1 MKNTASIL
9 IIYTG
14 GTIGMVHDPLSGVL
28 VPFNF
33 KHIEKQVPE
42 LRRFD
47 CRIDTVSF
55 DPLIDSADISPG
67 SWKQMAGIIGENY
80 ESYDG
85 FVILHGTDTMA
96 YSASALSFMLENLEK
111 PVIFTG
117 SQLPIGIIRT
127 DGKENLI
134 SAIEIAAAKLNGK
147 TPVPEVCIYFENYLL
162 RGNRTSKFSSEHFS
176 AFDSPNFPPLAEA
189 GINIKFNDRLI
200 LTPTVRKSLMIRN
213 NLDSNISIIKLFPGI
228 TRETVQKFF
237 THAPPRA
244 VIIESFGT
252 GNGPRAPW
260 YIDEIR
266 TYISRGGIVLNIT
279 QCHSGRVD
287 MGLYETG
294 RSLLEAGVISGFD
307 MTPEAAVT
315 KLMYLLGNYN
325 DADIIKTLLNRS
337 LRGEISQ

>member
-1 MKNTASIL
+1 MKTTASIL

-14 GTIGMVHDPLSGVL
+14 GTIGMVHDTESGVL

-55 DPLIDSADISPG
+55 DPLIDSADINPE
-67 SWKQMAGIIGENY
+67 SWQQMAGIIEENY
-80 ESYDG
+80 EEYDG

-117 SQLPIGIIRT
+117 SQLPIGMIRT

-134 SAIEIAAAKLNGK
+134 SAIEIAAAKINGRS
-147 TPVPEVCIYFENYLL
+147 PVPEVCIYFENYLL
-162 RGNRTSKFSSEHFS
+162 RANRTSKFSAEHFN

-189 GINIKFNDRLI
+189 GINIKFNERLI
-200 LTPTVRKSLMIRN
+200 LSPTVRKNFNVRGG
-213 NLDSNISIIKLFPGI
+213 LDSDIAILKLFPGI
-228 TRETVQKFF
+228 RRETVQKFF
-237 THAPPRA
+237 TLSPTKA

-252 GNGPRAPW
+252 GNGPTDPW
-260 YIDEIR
+260 YIDQVR
-266 TYISRGGIVLNIT
+266 NYIAGGGLVVNIT

-294 RSLLEAGVISGFD
+294 RMLLETGVISGYD
-307 MTPEAAVT
+307 MTLEAAVT
-315 KLMYLLGNYN
+315 KLMYLLGNYSN
-325 DADIIKTLLNRS
+325 PELIKTLLNKS
-337 LRGEISQ
+337 LRGEISL